1 MSSPDSSNNLD
12 APHVFEKLTK
22 PDPFTEDSFFETIRL
37 VKKHMFVSK
46 KRNKQNVIY
55 PIERERDK

>member
-12 APHVFEKLTK
+12 ALHVFDKITK
-22 PDPFTEDSFFETIRL
+22 PDTFMDRSLLETIRL

-46 KRNKQNVIY
+46 KRNKQNVVY
-55 PIERERDK
+55 PIERTPE